1 MAYTNIPRDELVI
14 CLRKARREII
24 NEATDKE
31 WRGEHA
37 GHLWGKVNDMTKRIE
52 SGERY
57 EVLF

>member
-1 MAYTNIPRDELVI
+1 MAHTDIPRDELVI
-14 CLRKARREII
+14 CLRQARREVM
-24 NEATDKE
+24 NEAVDKE

-37 GHLWGKVNDMTKRIE
+37 GHLWDKVNTMTKRIE